1 MTPKRF
7 LIICLIALF
16 ALPLTVFAQEATPI
30 TYGQAVTG
38 EISETTPSVSY
49 TFSGNAGD
57 IITARMRAT
66 GDSGLDSFLRLLD
79 PQGFDY
85 YTDDDSGGMKNAFM
99 GPVTLGE
106 TGTYTL
112 VASSCCDSTTAYSTG
127 TFELIVEIAQVPVL
141 ALNQPAPFQLSNNN
155 PVAFFSLLNN
165 DISTPLARVVAN
177 IVSGGEAGNWNISV
191 EVRGPVGNYF
201 YSSYSPLGSTSFS
214 VDPIIVDSDDGANI
228 VFVRVYSN
236 DPNIPMF
243 APDQVIQAELVVTEV
258 TATPLTLDTPAT
270 GLLDDANPTGYYSFN
285 ATMGEIL
292 NLKGEQ
298 PADAHP
304 ISITVYAPG
313 GFSMT
318 GASTIDY
325 MDGSNSGSF
334 VIDPLRAMNTG
345 TYYIVA
351 NRASYGPPEESVG
364 KISPFTLTLGATAT
378 PMLQVGVPATGIFD
392 NPDVYE
398 AVYRYQA
405 TANQTIRITLKS
417 LNGGYAPAFDMQGEA
432 FESPDMN
439 IANVNSAAPGT
450 YIYEVTLYY
459 DSVYIIRVRNGI
471 YFSMEGTPGEYSL
484 QVDVVQ

>member
-1 MTPKRF
+1 MTKKRF

-16 ALPLTVFAQEATPI
+16 ALPFTVFAQEATPI

-38 EISETTPSVSY
+38 EISEATPSLSY
-49 TFSGNAGD
+49 TFTGTAGD
-57 IITARMRAT
+57 VIVARMRAT
-66 GDSGLDSFLRLLD
+66 SGSGLDSFLRLLD

-99 GPVTLGE
+99 GPITLGE

-112 VASSCCDSTTAYSTG
+112 VASSCCDSTTVNSTG

-141 ALNQPAPFQLSNNN
+141 ALNQPAPFQLSNNST
-155 PVAFFSLLNN
+155 VAFFSLLND

-191 EVRGPVGNYF
+191 EVRGPIGNYF
-201 YSSYSPLGSTSFS
+201 YSNYSPLGSTSFA
-214 VDPIIVDSDDGANI
+214 VDPVIVDSDGGANI
-228 VFVRVYSN
+228 VFVRAYSN
-236 DPNIPMF
+236 DPNLPMF
-243 APDQVIQAELVVTEV
+243 APEQVIQAELVVTEV
-258 TATPLTLDTPAT
+258 AATPLVLDTPAT
-270 GLLDDANPTGYYSFN
+270 GSLDDTTPTAYYSFN

-292 NLKGEQ
+292 NLRGEQ
-298 PADAHP
+298 ATDAHP

-313 GFSMT
+313 GFSMN

-325 MDGSNSGSF
+325 MDGSNLGGF

-345 TYYIVA
+345 TYYVVV
-351 NRASYGPPEESVG
+351 NRASYGSPEEVFG
-364 KISPFTLTLGATAT
+364 KVSPFTLTLGATAT
-378 PMLQVGVPATGIFD
+378 PILEVGVPVTGIFD

-417 LNGGYAPAFDMQGEA
+417 LNGGYAPAFDIQGEA
-432 FESPDMN
+432 FESPDVS

-471 YFSMEGTPGEYSL
+471 YFPMEGTPGEYSL
-484 QVDVVQ
+484 QIDVVQ